1 MFDDASMDLVIL
13 AMAGAAA
20 LAMAY
25 TIWRGFLYKDP
36 YQERLKAMA
45 DRRAVYKAAALAGTS
60 KGAPA
65 PAKGGLLRSFA
76 KKVGKK
82 GVKKQ
87 QDGVSLRMYLARAG
101 IRNKDAPEYFL
112 LAQVALPFIFGGLA
126 ILYLLVS
133 KSYKPTPMMTL
144 IICGGAAALGYL
156 MPRLYVKNKTQK
168 RKKELRKQLPDAL
181 DLLVVCAEAGLALN
195 AALDR
200 VVREMARSNAEISEE
215 LGLLLIE
222 LNFLDERKKAFA
234 NLCDRTDLEEFRS
247 IANTLQQAEKY
258 GTPLAQALR
267 VLGQDFRAERLTR
280 AEEKAA
286 RLPAILTV
294 PMIIFILPVLFIV
307 IIGPAILKTIDSLGR
322 SNAF

>member
-1 MFDDASMDLVIL
+1 MLENLPIELIVTV
-13 AMAGAAA
+13 MAGAAA

-25 TIWRGFLYKDP
+25 TLWRGFLYKDP
-36 YQERLKAMA
+36 YEARLKAMA
-45 DRRAVYKAAALAGTS
+45 DRRATYKAAALGVGAKPGAQPV
-60 KGAPA
+60 KGV
-65 PAKGGLLRSFA
+65 LRNLA

-82 GVKKQ
+82 SQTKQ
-87 QDGVSLRMYLARAG
+87 KDGVSLRTFLARAG
-101 IRNKDAPEYFL
+101 IRHKDAPEYFL
-112 LAQVALPFIFGGLA
+112 LAQVAFPFILGGLA
-126 ILYLLVS
+126 AFYILFLGKVSLSPTMSLVV
-133 KSYKPTPMMTL
+133 
-144 IICGGAAALGYL
+144 CGGGAALGYL
-156 MPRLYVKNKTQK
+156 APRLWVKNRITK
-168 RKKELRKQLPDAL
+168 RKKFLRRQLPDAL

-200 VVREMARSNAEISEE
+200 VVREMARSSVEIADE

-222 LNFLDERKKAFA
+222 LNFLDERRKAFA
-234 NLCDRTDLEEFRS
+234 NLCDRTDLDEFRS

-267 VLGQDFRAERLTR
+267 VLGGDFRTERLTK

-294 PMIIFILPVLFIV
+294 PMIIFILPTLFIV

-322 SNAF
+322 MT